1 MYCTNCGH
9 KNDENA
15 NFCQQCGAPLR
26 KTENVEVKRD
36 INRPKLVTF
45 KDGIK
50 ALFEKI
56 FLFKGLTSRAEF
68 NYGLLFLMI
77 IGVGVSSIMSMSLV
91 SQVDITNPNA
101 TALLTEMLL
110 NSEFYL
116 IFTLLYSLAF
126 AIFLSA
132 PVYRRLADLDIFGKS
147 AVILTVIF
155 VLGQLSPILQ
165 PFEQEANWFSAL
177 STILSLVSFAS
188 TVLMLLCIL
197 KRGKN

>member
-26 KTENVEVKRD
+26 KTENVDVKRV

-165 PFEQEANWFSAL
+165 LFEQEANWFSAL

-188 TVLMLLCIL
+188 TVIMLFCIL

>member
-165 PFEQEANWFSAL
+165 LFEQEANWFSAL

-188 TVLMLLCIL
+188 TVIMLFCIL